1 MDQSQ
6 QTHFQ
11 MHARVGLAAEI
22 VVSLQ
27 QNVEKSREVFFAEE
41 RGRFCKRGT
50 LIGSSSN
57 QIGIR
62 AANASNQEIA
72 YVANCFTAEML
83 QVAAFFL
90 KGVYKTERA
99 VRGPSSNSF
108 HQFVQRVFGN
118 NTEKFAHFFV
128 GNIFAAISASLFEQG

>member
-1 MDQSQ
+1 
-6 QTHFQ
+6 
-11 MHARVGLAAEI
+11 MHARVGLAPEI

-27 QNVEKSREVFFAEE
+27 QNVEKSCEVFFAEE

-72 YVANCFTAEML
+72 YVANRFAAEVL

-90 KGVYKTERA
+90 KGVDETERA
-99 VRGPSSNSF
+99 VRGTS
-108 HQFVQRVFGN
+108 GD
-118 NTEKFAHFFV
+118 
-128 GNIFAAISASLFEQG
+128 GLD